1 MIVAQWVKRFRRHH
15 RLRPLITIG
24 AVGVVIVLASAGTLL
39 LIRANQIPQVLGVS
53 ASELLQGGLVLT
65 SPPIATFTKVSEA
78 HAKAIASQ
86 NGQIPLRGAILA
98 RFHFVPNSSV
108 DCLCWVVSLRPGPGG
123 FSGPPGLPGSSPR
136 TYAVR
141 YYLVFVD
148 AETGRVTYSRMA
160 GMPSAARPQRGRGD
174 RANDG

>member
-1 MIVAQWVKRFRRHH
+1 MWANRFLGHH
-15 RLRPLITIG
+15 RLRPLITL
-24 AVGVVIVLASAGTLL
+24 GVASVVVVLASAVTLL
-39 LIRANQIPQVLGVS
+39 LTRANQIPWVPGVS
-53 ASELLQGGLVLT
+53 NAELLQGGIVLT

-86 NGQIPLRGAILA
+86 NGQIPLRGAVLA
-98 RFHFVPNSSV
+98 RFHFVPNSTV

-123 FSGPPGLPGSSPR
+123 FSGPPGLPGSSPP

-148 AETGRVTYSRMA
+148 AETGRVIYSRMVGA
-160 GMPSAARPQRGRGD
+160 PSATRPQRGQGD
-174 RANDG
+174 GANDG